1 MDLVLSSQYLLGKHG
16 MGQDNPSKV
25 FYRVGEVGQ
34 LVGVESYVLRYWEKM
49 FPQLKPEKDET
60 GQRVY
65 TKSDIDV
72 ILRIKNLLYEERYT
86 IDGARKRLKEESKHK
101 SKYRDSEDVQDLLA
115 VLRGVKTTLQEVS
128 AILEKE

>member
-1 MDLVLSSQYLLGKHG
+1 
-16 MGQDNPSKV
+16 MGQNNPNKI

-49 FPQLKPEKDET
+49 FPQLKPEKDEA

-72 ILRIKNLLYEERYT
+72 VLRIKNLLYEERYT
-86 IDGARKRLKEESKHK
+86 IDGARKKLKEGTKGESQ
-101 SKYRDSEDVQDLLA
+101 SKPENSEDAQDLLTL
-115 VLRGVKTTLQEVS
+115 LRNVKNTLQEVL

>member
-1 MDLVLSSQYLLGKHG
+1 

-25 FYRVGEVGQ
+25 FYRVGEVSQ

-65 TKSDIDV
+65 TRPDIDL
-72 ILRIKNLLYEERYT
+72 ILRIKDLLYEERYT
-86 IDGARKRLKEESKHK
+86 IDGARKRLRRESK
-101 SKYRDSEDVQDLLA
+101 SKDNRDSGDVQELLM
-115 VLRGVKTTLQEVS
+115 VLKDVKGVLQEVS
-128 AILEKE
+128 ALLEK

>member
-1 MDLVLSSQYLLGKHG
+1 
-16 MGQDNPSKV
+16 MGQGNSSKM

-86 IDGARKRLKEESKHK
+86 IDGARKRLKEESKYK
-101 SKYRDSEDVQDLLA
+101 SRYKNVEDVQQLLA
-115 VLRGVKTTLQEVS
+115 VLGNVKNALQEVL
-128 AILEKE
+128 AILGKE

>member
-1 MDLVLSSQYLLGKHG
+1 
-16 MGQDNPSKV
+16 MGQDNPGKM

-49 FPQLKPEKDET
+49 FPQLKPEKDEI

-65 TKSDIDV
+65 TKSDIEL

-86 IDGARKRLKEESKHK
+86 IDGARRRLREESK
-101 SKYRDSEDVQDLLA
+101 SK
-115 VLRGVKTTLQEVS
+115 GVKDIRRSLAILRNVKSILQEVL
-128 AILEKE
+128 AILET

>member
-1 MDLVLSSQYLLGKHG
+1 
-16 MGQDNPSKV
+16 MGHHNPNKI

-49 FPQLKPEKDET
+49 FPQLRPEKDEA

-72 ILRIKNLLYEERYT
+72 ILRIRNLLYEERYT
-86 IDGARKRLKEESKHK
+86 IDGARKKLKEERKSKGKHK
-101 SKYRDSEDVQDLLA
+101 NPGNVQELLT
-115 VLRGVKTTLQEVS
+115 VLKEVKGILQETL
-128 AILEKE
+128 AILEKR

>member
-1 MDLVLSSQYLLGKHG
+1 MGHNNPGK
-16 MGQDNPSKV
+16 M

-49 FPQLKPEKDET
+49 FPQLKPEKDES

-65 TKSDIDV
+65 TRSDIDLV
-72 ILRIKNLLYEERYT
+72 LRIKNLLYEERYT
-86 IDGARKRLKEESKHK
+86 IDGARKRLKEEGK
-101 SKYRDSEDVQDLLA
+101 SKGIKDTQGLLA
-115 VLRGVKTTLQEVS
+115 ILRNVRSILQEVS

>member
-1 MDLVLSSQYLLGKHG
+1 
-16 MGQDNPSKV
+16 MGQDNLSKV

-34 LVGVESYVLRYWEKM
+34 LVGVESHVLRYWEKM

-86 IDGARKRLKEESKHK
+86 IDGARKRLKEGSKYKSKHK
-101 SKYRDSEDVQDLLA
+101 DVEDVQELLA
-115 VLRGVKTTLQEVS
+115 ILRNVKSTLQEVL

>member
-1 MDLVLSSQYLLGKHG
+1 
-16 MGQDNPSKV
+16 MGQDNPGKV

-49 FPQLKPEKDET
+49 FPQLKPEKDEN

-65 TKSDIDV
+65 TKSDINV
-72 ILRIKNLLYEERYT
+72 VLRIKNLLYEERYT
-86 IDGARKRLKEESKHK
+86 IDGARKRLKED
-101 SKYRDSEDVQDLLA
+101 SKYK
-115 VLRGVKTTLQEVS
+115 GVKDIQELLTILKNIKNTLQEVS

>member
-1 MDLVLSSQYLLGKHG
+1 

-25 FYRVGEVGQ
+25 FYRVGEVSQ

-65 TKSDIDV
+65 TRPDIDL
-72 ILRIKNLLYEERYT
+72 ILRIKDLLYEERYT
-86 IDGARKRLKEESKHK
+86 IDGARKRLKRESK
-101 SKYRDSEDVQDLLA
+101 SKDNRDSGDVQKLLM
-115 VLRGVKTTLQEVS
+115 VLKDVKDVLQEVS
-128 AILEKE
+128 AILGK

>member
-1 MDLVLSSQYLLGKHG
+1 
-16 MGQDNPSKV
+16 MGQDNPNKV

-72 ILRIKNLLYEERYT
+72 ILRIKSLLYEERYT
-86 IDGARKRLKEESKHK
+86 IDGARRRLKEESKYK
-101 SKYRDSEDVQDLLA
+101 SKYKDSEDAQELLTI
-115 VLRGVKTTLQEVS
+115 LRTVKSILQEVL